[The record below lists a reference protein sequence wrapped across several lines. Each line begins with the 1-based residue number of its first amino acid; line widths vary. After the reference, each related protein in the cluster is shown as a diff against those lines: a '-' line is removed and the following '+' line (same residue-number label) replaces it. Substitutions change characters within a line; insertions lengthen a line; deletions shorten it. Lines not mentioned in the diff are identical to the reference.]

1 MLIPFGQNI
10 WTAEG
15 GNVEVFGFHYPT
27 RMAVIRLSDQS
38 LFIWSPISLN
48 DELKSEIDKLG
59 EISCIVAPNSL
70 HHLSIPEWQSA
81 YPRAKVYA
89 APDLQE
95 KRKDIVFDEELTDI
109 AQKQWTQDIDQVIM
123 LGNVITK
130 EVIFFHKP
138 SGTTL
143 FVDLLQQF
151 PKDWHSGWR
160 KIVAKL
166 DLMVDPEA
174 TVPRKFRLAF
184 TNRKAARVSVKLILT
199 WPTKSIIMA
208 HGTPVKEN
216 GAEFLNRA
224 FSWLMK

>member
-10 WTAEG
+10 WIAEG
-15 GNVEVFGFHYPT
+15 DNVEVFGFHYPT

-70 HHLSIPEWQSA
+70 HHLSIPEWHNS
-81 YPRAKVYA
+81 YPKAKLYA
-89 APDLQE
+89 APDLKE
-95 KRKDIVFDEELTDI
+95 KRKDISFDEELSHKAPHHWVDDLEQI
-109 AQKQWTQDIDQVIM
+109 VV

-160 KIVAKL
+160 KMVAKL
-166 DLMVDPEA
+166 DLMVEPEA

-184 TNRKAARVSVKLILT
+184 TNRKAARASVKPILA
-199 WPTKSIIMA
+199 WSTKNVIMA